1 MVPGGNPRALC
12 MMPDVRQD
20 GAFMSESTNS
30 VIDLAAQ
37 HGMRKQTVFMVLARP
52 GIETVKRPGNN
63 KTNRVRGFPAALQ
76 RER

>member
-1 MVPGGNPRALC
+1 MVPGGIPRALC

-30 VIDLAAQ
+30 VIGLAAQ
-37 HGMRKQTVFMVLARP
+37 HGTRKQTVFMVLAQL

-63 KTNRVRGFPAALQ
+63 KTNRVRGVPVALQ
-76 RER
+76 TEL